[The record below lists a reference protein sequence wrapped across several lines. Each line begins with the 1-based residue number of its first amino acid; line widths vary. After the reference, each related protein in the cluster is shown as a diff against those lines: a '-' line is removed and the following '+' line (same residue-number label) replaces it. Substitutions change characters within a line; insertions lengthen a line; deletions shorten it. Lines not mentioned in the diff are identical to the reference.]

1 MRLLRIVRLGALRRR
16 RVIVAVLDLV
26 LLGIYL
32 SFRRRGLRERLS
44 RALPEVALLEAVG
57 VRQSSFC
64 YQSFHLL
71 DTHRFDLVGR
81 VHAGSARSVLRS
93 RHKRLKVP
101 DAGFQILGRIARLSR
116 CKASRAGKE

>member
-44 RALPEVALLEAVG
+44 RALPEVALLEAIS
-57 VRQSSFC
+57 VRQSSFG
-64 YQSFHLL
+64 YESFHLL
-71 DTHRFDLVGR
+71 DTHRFDVVGGIGAR
-81 VHAGSARSVLRS
+81 VHAGSVAFYAAVADD
-93 RHKRLKVP
+93 KVP
-101 DAGFQILGRIARLSR
+101 DLNM
-116 CKASRAGKE
+116 